1 MVKKTKTV
9 KDKIKEIEL
18 AHLATENYLEYAV
31 ASIGRM
37 IPSSIDGLKPVQ
49 RRILYTMY
57 VNKIFSFDKC
67 LSIVGHTAQ
76 YITTGDTSVYAA
88 LVVLAQEGRY
98 RYNTIVPQGNFGYV
112 NSSSLTTYAAS
123 RYTEAKLS
131 EYAKDFYFTED
142 LMYTQMSTTYKG
154 GVEPTILP
162 TLLPMGLVQGS
173 NGIATGYSN
182 YCLPHNL
189 KDIAK
194 CYIKFLDEI
203 ERNFSLKK
211 MEEYIAN
218 NIRIDIPISKATLIR
233 KSPRGLLDGIGQV
246 LYKGRIKIEESSY
259 GRKTIVITDLPY
271 LVQPVKV
278 LDDIKEAL
286 NKNESV
292 KELISSIG
300 DESSKDGIRVVIE
313 VKKSAT
319 DKIQAIIDMLEH
331 KTAFVSKYNY
341 SFYYTNEQFVP
352 SRMGIID
359 IFTQHYVFKK
369 HVLEK
374 YFNANIKD
382 LTFKEKYLSQ
392 AVTILGN
399 KDSRD
404 KFIDM
409 VSKSKPDTITA
420 KLKKEF
426 NIDNPTIDYLLNK
439 RISSLINGVETIK
452 NELKTVSLS
461 LKDFKY
467 KLKYPNLYMKERIE
481 ETIRKYK

>member
-9 KDKIKEIEL
+9 KDKIVEVEL

-76 YITTGDTSVYAA
+76 YITTGDTSVYSA

-112 NSSSLTTYAAS
+112 NSSSLNTYAAS

-154 GVEPTILP
+154 GVEPIILP

-189 KDIAK
+189 KDVAK

-211 MEEYIAN
+211 MEEFIAN

-246 LYKGRIKIEESSY
+246 AYKGRIKIEESSY
-259 GRKTIVITDLPY
+259 RKKTILITDLPY

-286 NKNESV
+286 NKNEDI

-319 DKIQAIIDMLEH
+319 DKIQAIIEEDKKVEETKPVKKETEEINDTRYSISGAVSFYGKEEH
-331 KTAFVSKYNY
+331 GGPTASGETFNMWAMTCAHKSLPFGTKLKVTNTKTGKSVVVRVNDRGPFIKGRTVDLSYAAFVKIAPAS
-341 SFYYTNEQFVP
+341 Q
-352 SRMGIID
+352 G
-359 IFTQHYVFKK
+359 
-369 HVLEK
+369 VL
-374 YFNANIKD
+374 
-382 LTFKEKYLSQ
+382 
-392 AVTILGN
+392 
-399 KDSRD
+399 KDSSV
-404 KFIDM
+404 K
-409 VSKSKPDTITA
+409 
-420 KLKKEF
+420 
-426 NIDNPTIDYLLNK
+426 
-439 RISSLINGVETIK
+439 
-452 NELKTVSLS
+452 
-461 LKDFKY
+461 
-467 KLKYPNLYMKERIE
+467 IE
-481 ETIRKYK
+481 VLR